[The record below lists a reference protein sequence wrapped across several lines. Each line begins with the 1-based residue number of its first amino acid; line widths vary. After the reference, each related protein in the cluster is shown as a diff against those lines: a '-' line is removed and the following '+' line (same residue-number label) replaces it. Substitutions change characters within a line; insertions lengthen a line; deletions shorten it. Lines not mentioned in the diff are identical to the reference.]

1 MIREVAEIVYLQYYN
16 HVQGV
21 NAVESLKHMGES
33 FSTYEGVVFL
43 RFGDRCGSH
52 FFHYFSK
59 HSQKYVEHGGQQL
72 FSFV

>member
-43 RFGDRCGSH
+43 RFGDRWEVGH
-52 FFHYFSK
+52 IFFIILANIHK
-59 HSQKYVEHGGQQL
+59 NM
-72 FSFV
+72 